1 MHSSSVLTDHLVC
14 SVGIVVTEVLKLF
27 NKVLDEFDVRL
38 DEVNDGVENVSYLI
52 HYVTSYSNLDNS
64 TLVHFSQIVN
74 HFKENLKSFY
84 EF

>member
-1 MHSSSVLTDHLVC
+1 MCSSSVSTDHLVC
-14 SVGIVVTEVLKLF
+14 SVGIVVTEMFELF
-27 NKVLDEFDVRL
+27 NKVLDELDVSL

-52 HYVTSYSNLDNS
+52 HYVTSYSNLDNI
-64 TLVHFSQIVN
+64 TLVHSSQIVN